1 VTGVTV
7 DDVRRVA
14 SALERAEEVEV
25 RGRLKFRAGR
35 LVFLAFSHDETMMGF
50 GFPKE
55 LRDGLVRSEPD
66 KFLMPRPADMRY
78 NWVVVRLAAIDE
90 DEMRELVQDA
100 WAMCVPKRVSAA
112 FFARILPDHGE

>member
-1 VTGVTV
+1 M
-7 DDVRRVA
+7 
-14 SALERAEEVEV
+14 
-25 RGRLKFRAGR
+25 
-35 LVFLAFSHDETMMGF
+35 FLAFSHDETMMGF

-55 LRDGLVRSEPD
+55 LRDGLIASEPE
-66 KFLMPRPADMRY
+66 KFLLPRPQDMRY

-112 FFARILPDHGE
+112 HFARILPPDQAD